1 MLLIQKSQ
9 KLKIKY
15 KVLANW
21 FLILILIQ
29 KSEKLKS
36 IPDRTRYVN
45 TIDHDKWSSEI
56 FDSKLRQ
63 AKLATNTDLA
73 NDENCAMRL
82 KKLEELET
90 DDLSLFMDKS

>member
-36 IPDRTRYVN
+36 IPDRPRYVN
-45 TIDHDKWSSEI
+45 TIDHDKWSGEI
-56 FDSKLRQ
+56 FNSKLRQ

-73 NDENCAMRL
+73 NDENCAMKL